1 MFSIQV
7 KTIFRVLGEAF
18 LSLAAMPATGDNKV
32 EMSATQYINKLDTP
46 DAGQT
51 AAVEVFAGVTQE
63 MREAAVVSHGAS
75 ANKDAMSVFAP
86 AEVHFTAHTEVPT
99 IYTMTAKAGGVTRE
113 QFHSSGWNDEQLIES
128 ERMTVSGPN
137 VAPASA
143 GAEVFATAP
152 EVTPVIST
160 PPAPPPV
167 VQNGAPPPPPAA
179 SQVAPPPV
187 NAVETAVPGAPVPAM
202 RDTNNLPWDARIH
215 ASSRT
220 QTKDGVWTK
229 RKGVSGVEFAR
240 VSGELLS
247 AAPAPVATPFTP
259 LAQQQVAPA
268 PVAQSVAVAP
278 PPPAPAPPPPAA
290 GNTSAPVIFTDLCKW
305 LTAHGLVPAQVDPHA
320 QTFGLAN
327 FGALAKTENAAFI
340 PLVHAELVK
349 QLAA

>member
-7 KTIFRVLGEAF
+7 KTIFRVLGEAL
-18 LSLAAMPATGDNKV
+18 LSLAAMPATGENKV
-32 EMSATQYINKLDTP
+32 EMSATQYINKMDTP

-51 AAVEVFAGVTQE
+51 AAAEVFTKPTQVADE
-63 MREAAVVSHGAS
+63 YLEAIATR
-75 ANKDAMSVFAP
+75 KDAAAVFAP
-86 AEVHFTAHTEVPT
+86 AEPAPT
-99 IYTMTAKAGGVTRE
+99 VYTMTAKAAGVTRE
-113 QFHSSGWNDEQLIES
+113 SFHASGWTDEQLIES

-137 VAPASA
+137 VAPATA

-167 VQNGAPPPPPAA
+167 VQNGAPPPPPAV
-179 SQVAPPPV
+179 SQAAPQPANVVA
-187 NAVETAVPGAPVPAM
+187 TAAPDAPVPAM

-247 AAPAPVATPFTP
+247 AAPAPVTTPFTP

-268 PVAQSVAVAP
+268 PVAQSAAVAP

-290 GNTSAPVIFTDLCKW
+290 GNTNAPVTFPEFCKW
-305 LTAHGLVPAQVDPHA
+305 LTAHGLTPQHA
-320 QTFGLAN
+320 EVHTANFGLAN
-327 FGALAKTENAAFI
+327 FGAMAVPTNAAFI